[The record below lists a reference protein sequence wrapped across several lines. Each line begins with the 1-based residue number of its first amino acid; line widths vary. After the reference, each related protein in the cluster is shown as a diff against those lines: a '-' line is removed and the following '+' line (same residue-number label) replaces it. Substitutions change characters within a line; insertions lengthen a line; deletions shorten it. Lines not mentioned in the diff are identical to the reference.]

1 MKKLWKTLLVLG
13 VAFSLVACS
22 GNKTET
28 SEKKETET
36 TETTEKTETKETPEA
51 PDTNGTASSGDTIK
65 IGALQDITGKTA
77 TLGKMI
83 QAGAQYAIDEIN
95 AAGGVNGKK
104 LELITRD
111 TTGDVTEAINAFTL
125 LATQDGVSA
134 IIGPPVANI
143 GLAIAPLSEQY
154 NVPILG
160 FAIDTAVLQNKDG
173 VTYKNMFLFQPSDD
187 QQGSIMAK
195 YAIDELSSKKIG
207 AIYRSDNAYSL
218 GLVDGFKSYL
228 SESGSDAKIVQE
240 VQFTATDTDFSTM
253 LMKLMNAG
261 ADVIYAPN
269 YTQELITIAQ
279 QARAVGYTGP
289 IIMGLDAAP
298 PFASLA
304 GAASNNVIYIN
315 NITESEPK
323 VAEIMEKYKAE
334 TGADATNKFFLGYDV
349 VNILAD
355 TITEVGEDSVAIR
368 DAVEKLTGYE
378 GLTGIISINPENHQP
393 QGLEMYIHEIKD
405 GQSVMIKQ
413 YSAE

>member
-1 MKKLWKTLLVLG
+1 MKKLFKTLLVLG
-13 VAFSLVACS
+13 VAFGLVACS
-22 GNKTET
+22 GKKTEAPET
-28 SEKKETET
+28 KEPS
-36 TETTEKTETKETPEA
+36 TEKTQETTPEA
-51 PDTNGTASSGDTIK
+51 PETDGAASNGDTIK

-187 QQGSIMAK
+187 QQGAIMAK
-195 YAIDELSSKKIG
+195 YALDELGSKKIG

-228 SESGSDAKIVQE
+228 AESGSDSKIVQE

-279 QARAVGYTGP
+279 QARAVGYTGT

-304 GAASNNVIYIN
+304 GAASNNIIYIN

-368 DAVEKLTGYE
+368 DAVEKLTGFE

-405 GQSVMIKQ
+405 GESVMIKQ